1 MKKRNLFWVMWMAAA
16 ALTAQT
22 TPTPQKPAEPAMR
35 TWTSVNGNEVE
46 GAFLKEEDG
55 KIFLRRPD
63 GKVISTKRSKLS
75 PNDLAWIDA
84 RGKKPG
90 AVETF
95 TFPLATLLET
105 NHMEHYRK
113 IRRIIVETLTKL
125 RNNDRADKRMAF
137 IVRDAT
143 VQYGWASITPD
154 FYLDERGKV
163 GKVKKLSF
171 TPIEPIP
178 LREAVQMVRD
188 KFVLPY
194 SGPMTVRRTRI
205 GAEPCWEVL
214 QPPAYVS
221 KIYLMEEN
229 HDGEKSLISSF
240 DLTFPPPEE

>member
-1 MKKRNLFWVMWMAAA
+1 MKWKLLLAMWMAAA
-16 ALTAQT
+16 ALSAQT
-22 TPTPQKPAEPAMR
+22 TPQPAEPEMR
-35 TWTSVNGNEVE
+35 TWTSINGNEVE

-55 KIFLRRPD
+55 KIFLKRPD
-63 GKVISTKRSKLS
+63 GKVIATKRSKLS
-75 PNDLAWIDA
+75 PNDLTWIDT
-84 RGKKPG
+84 RGKKP
-90 AVETF
+90 ATETY

-143 VQYGWASITPD
+143 IQYGWASITPD

-194 SGPMTVRRTRI
+194 AGPMTVRRIQLR
-205 GAEPCWEVL
+205 GEPCWEVL

-229 HDGEKSLISSF
+229 HDGEKSLINSF